1 MVCAIIAA
9 AGHGRRMGGD
19 LNKQFI
25 VLNGIPVV
33 ARSLRA
39 IAACPQVDHLII
51 VTAPEQMATLET
63 LAAELELGK
72 PFQVIAG
79 GSERQYSIANALKAV
94 PTDAEI
100 ILVHDGARPLVRTE
114 QVGAVVDAARAF
126 RAAGLAVP
134 VKDTIKTVNADGFAV
149 GTPDRSCLWAIHTP
163 QAFEADLMRQAY
175 AKAEADQYLGTDD
188 ASLVERMGIFI
199 KLVNGGYENIKIT
212 TSEDVCLAEALLA
225 RRME

>member
-9 AGHGRRMGGD
+9 AGYGRRMGGD
-19 LNKQFI
+19 QSKQLI
-25 VLNGIPVV
+25 VLNGMPVV

-39 IAACPQVDHLII
+39 IATCPQVDQLIL
-51 VTAPEQMATLET
+51 VTAPEQIATLET
-63 LAAELELGK
+63 LAVELDLGK

-79 GSERQYSIANALKAV
+79 GSERQYSVANALKAV

-100 ILVHDGARPLVRTE
+100 ILVHDGARPLVRPE
-114 QVGAVVDAARAF
+114 QVGAVVDAARVF
-126 RAAGLAVP
+126 RAAGLAAP

-149 GTPDRSCLWAIHTP
+149 GTPDRNCLWAIHTP
-163 QAFEADLMRQAY
+163 QAFAADLLRHAY
-175 AKAEADQYLGTDD
+175 AQAETDQYLGTDD
-188 ASLVERMGIFI
+188 ASLVERVGVFI

>member
-9 AGHGRRMGGD
+9 AGYGRRMGGD
-19 LNKQFI
+19 QSKQLI
-25 VLNGIPVV
+25 ILNGMPVV

-39 IAACPQVDHLII
+39 IATCPQVDQLIL
-51 VTAPEQMATLET
+51 VTAPEQIATLET
-63 LAAELELGK
+63 LAAELDLGK

-79 GSERQYSIANALKAV
+79 GSERQYSVANALKAV

-100 ILVHDGARPLVRTE
+100 ILVHDGARPLVRPE
-114 QVGAVVDAARAF
+114 QVGAVVDAARVF
-126 RAAGLAVP
+126 RAAGLAAP

-149 GTPDRSCLWAIHTP
+149 GTPDRNCLWAIHTP
-163 QAFEADLMRQAY
+163 QAFAADLLRHAY
-175 AKAEADQYLGTDD
+175 AQAETDQYLGTDD
-188 ASLVERMGIFI
+188 ASLVERVGVFI